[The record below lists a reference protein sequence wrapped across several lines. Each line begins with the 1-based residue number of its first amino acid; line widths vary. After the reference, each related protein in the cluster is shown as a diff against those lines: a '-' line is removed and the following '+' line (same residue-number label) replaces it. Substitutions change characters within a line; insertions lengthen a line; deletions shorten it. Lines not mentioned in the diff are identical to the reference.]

1 MPRFRGRNTSG
12 MLENIKAGT
21 SAARNKILFREAEE
35 MQLVHHGGPED
46 HAAEIAFHNTS
57 KGMRDENS
65 AEALCHF
72 PPPNYYYF
80 LLCHIAVYSL
90 QLTVLPRMPVCPS
103 SALPCPPSPC
113 SFIYLRDVLSVAS
126 DSP

>member
-1 MPRFRGRNTSG
+1 

-72 PPPNYYYF
+72 PPPPPIITTF
-80 LLCHIAVYSL
+80 CFATSL
-90 QLTVLPRMPVCPS
+90 FTHFS
-103 SALPCPPSPC
+103 
-113 SFIYLRDVLSVAS
+113 
-126 DSP
+126 